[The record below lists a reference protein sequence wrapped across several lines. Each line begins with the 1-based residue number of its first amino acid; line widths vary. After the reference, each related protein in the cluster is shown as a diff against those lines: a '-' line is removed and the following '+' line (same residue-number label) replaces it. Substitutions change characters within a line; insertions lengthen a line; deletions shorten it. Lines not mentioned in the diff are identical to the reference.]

1 MDNILEATHTEVV
14 DDTDTGLRFEL
25 YSTAYPNAYMFV
37 DFAYIFKISPDLGS
51 GVSGDTEVLV
61 PGYVRIKHSCT
72 AKELLITENA
82 GLHKVRAGE
91 VVASISG
98 KAVVDVDDLRI
109 TSTVNGSVDK
119 RWGYLEAAVNG
130 GNALSTYTTAKVVAI
145 VNTGSLFE
153 TTAALGAKS
162 TLAIKIT
169 KGTELL
175 GIYNS
180 GEPVE
185 LHDANGGLDASS
197 ITVETVNPDGTTIS
211 SGTGNAVKFL
221 VLA

>member
-1 MDNILEATHTEVV
+1 MN
-14 DDTDTGLRFEL
+14 
-25 YSTAYPNAYMFV
+25 
-37 DFAYIFKISPDLGS
+37 
-51 GVSGDTEVLV
+51 
-61 PGYVRIKHSCT
+61 PGNVRIKHSCT
-72 AKELLITENA
+72 AKELLTTANA
-82 GLHKVRAGE
+82 GSLKVRAGE

-98 KAVVDVDDLRI
+98 KSDVRVYYLGT
-109 TSTVNGSVDK
+109 TSAVNGSENK
-119 RWGYLEAAVNG
+119 KWGYLEAAVSG
-130 GNALSTYTTAKVVAI
+130 GNALSTYTTAKVVVV
-145 VNTGSLFE
+145 VNTGRIF
-153 TTAALGAKS
+153 TTSSTLGAKS
-162 TLAIKIT
+162 TRAIKIT

-185 LHDANGGLDASS
+185 LHDANGGIDASS